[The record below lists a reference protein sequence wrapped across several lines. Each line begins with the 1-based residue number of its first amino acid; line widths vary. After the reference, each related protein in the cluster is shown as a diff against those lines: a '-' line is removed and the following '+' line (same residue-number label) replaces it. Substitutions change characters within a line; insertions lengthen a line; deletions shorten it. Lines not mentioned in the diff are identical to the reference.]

1 MESWKFRKMRRTKS
15 RRWILKTATKTHE
28 NELAAM
34 GIERLKGDQQALFE
48 IASKASSPST
58 QCAAIELIS
67 DAEFIDSIAG
77 GPYTAKTR
85 EAAIR
90 KSLNQPL
97 LRKLAIYEMDLY
109 AAAVETLTDETLLA
123 EVAKHA
129 AWEKAGVL
137 AFRKLTDE
145 ALRQSVCGEDVPSP
159 RRLQAAIEMGDQS
172 RIARYVMNPHT
183 THATDWFIA
192 VKNCTDLV
200 LLETQLQDERLTFPQ
215 KEFLY
220 RRLGRNEEAVH
231 AKLRNE
237 HIIFDTMKLL
247 DQITNPDLLMDLVKN
262 TSDWYLRPEAAK
274 KLVKSDFPN
283 KTEWMRDAAMHDC
296 SIGVRIAA
304 YEGLPECNREAVRLH
319 GELSD
324 ADYGVRERAAQALMD
339 LFEHDKLALA
349 VLGRDASRLI
359 EEPHNSYDTL
369 ALDECSWNGGH
380 IDEPASHSDTGIGL
394 KFREYEGFNLCD

>member
-1 MESWKFRKMRRTKS
+1 MEPWKFKKMRRSRS
-15 RRWILKTATKTHE
+15 RRWILKTATKTHK

-34 GIERLKGDQQALFE
+34 GIERLKEDQQALFE

-90 KSLNQPL
+90 KSVNQPL

-145 ALRQSVCGEDVPSP
+145 ALRQSVCGEDVLSP

-172 RIARYVMNPHT
+172 RIARNVMNPHA
-183 THATDWFIA
+183 HATDWYIA
-192 VKNCTDLV
+192 VKHCTDLA
-200 LLETQLQDERLTFPQ
+200 LLETQAQDERLTFPQ

-220 RRLGRNEEAVH
+220 KRLGRNEEAVH
-231 AKLRNE
+231 ARLRHE
-237 HIIFDTMKLL
+237 HIIYDLDKLL
-247 DQITNPDLLMDLVKN
+247 NQITNPDLLMDLVKN
-262 TSDWYLRPEAAK
+262 TSDWFLRPRAT
-274 KLVKSDFPN
+274 KLLANSDFPN
-283 KTEWMRDAAMHDC
+283 KMEWLRDAAMHDG
-296 SIGVRIAA
+296 SIEVRIAA
-304 YEGLPECNREAVRLH
+304 YEGLPECNSEAVRLH

-324 ADYGVRERAAQALMD
+324 ADYGVRERAAQAIMD
-339 LFEHDKLALA
+339 LFEHDKLALT

-359 EEPHNSYDTL
+359 VEPHYSYDTL
-369 ALDECSWNGGH
+369 ALDECSWSGGH
-380 IDEPASHSDTGIGL
+380 IDEPASHYDTGIGL
-394 KFREYEGFNLCD
+394 KFRKYEGYNECD

>member
-1 MESWKFRKMRRTKS
+1 MEPWKFRKMRRSRS

-48 IASKASSPST
+48 IACKASSPST

-90 KSLNQPL
+90 KSVNQPL
-97 LRKLAIYEMDLY
+97 LRKLAICEMDLY

-159 RRLQAAIEMGDQS
+159 RRLQAAIDMDDQS
-172 RIARYVMNPHT
+172 RIARYVMNPHA
-183 THATDWFIA
+183 HATDWYIA
-192 VKNCTDLV
+192 VKHCTDLA
-200 LLETQLQDERLTFPQ
+200 LLETQAQDERLTFPQ

-220 RRLGRNEEAVH
+220 KRLGRNGEAVH
-231 AKLRNE
+231 ARLRHE
-237 HIIFDTMKLL
+237 HIIYDLDKLL
-247 DQITNPDLLMDLVKN
+247 NQITNPDLLMDLVKN
-262 TSDWYLRPEAAK
+262 TSDWFLRPRAAK
-274 KLVKSDFPN
+274 LLAKSDFPN
-283 KTEWMRDAAMHDC
+283 KMECLRDAAMHDG
-296 SIGVRIAA
+296 SIEVRIAA
-304 YEGLPECNREAVRLH
+304 YEGLPECNSEAVRLH

-339 LFEHDKLALA
+339 LFEHDKLALT

-359 EEPHNSYDTL
+359 KEPHNSYDTL

-380 IDEPASHSDTGIGL
+380 IDEPASHYDTGLGL
-394 KFREYEGFNLCD
+394 KFRKYEGYNECD

>member
-1 MESWKFRKMRRTKS
+1 MEPWKFRKMRRSRS

-48 IASKASSPST
+48 IACKASSPST

-90 KSLNQPL
+90 KSVNQPL

-129 AWEKAGVL
+129 EWEKAGVL

-159 RRLQAAIEMGDQS
+159 RRLQAAIEMDDQS
-172 RIARYVMNPHT
+172 RIARYVMNPHA
-183 THATDWFIA
+183 HATDWYIA
-192 VKNCTDLV
+192 VKHCTDLA
-200 LLETQLQDERLTFPQ
+200 LLETQAQDERLTFPQ

-220 RRLGRNEEAVH
+220 KRLGRNEEAVH
-231 AKLRNE
+231 ARLRHE
-237 HIIFDTMKLL
+237 HIIYDLDKLL
-247 DQITNPDLLMDLVKN
+247 NQITNPDLLMDLVKN
-262 TSDWYLRPEAAK
+262 TSDWFLRPRAT
-274 KLVKSDFPN
+274 KLLAKSDFPN
-283 KTEWMRDAAMHDC
+283 KMEWFRDGAMHDG
-296 SIGVRIAA
+296 SIEVRIAA
-304 YEGLPECNREAVRLH
+304 YEGLPECNSEAVRLY

-339 LFEHDKLALA
+339 LFEHDKLALT

-380 IDEPASHSDTGIGL
+380 IDEPASHYDTGIGL
-394 KFREYEGFNLCD
+394 KFRKYEGYNECD